1 MRPSGMVVVRCLRC
15 RHEATLSDQ
24 ALVRFG
30 LKPGAPISTFVK
42 RLRCNECGSGS
53 VMASRQP
60 RLSQQR
66 HSKMPS
72 LSSGPSL

>member
-30 LKPGAPISTFVK
+30 LKPDAPISTFVK
-42 RLRCNECGSGS
+42 RLRCHECGSGS
-53 VMASRQP
+53 VWP
-60 RLSQQR
+60 VTN
-66 HSKMPS
+66 P
-72 LSSGPSL
+72 GPSVLKAARKNAQPKQRP

>member
-1 MRPSGMVVVRCLRC
+1 VRPSGMVVVRCLRC

-42 RLRCNECGSGS
+42 RLRCHECGSGS

-60 RLSQQR
+60 GLSQHTKSRAQKR
-66 HSKMPS
+66 RA
-72 LSSGPSL
+72 

>member
-1 MRPSGMVVVRCLRC
+1 VKPLGTVVVRCLRC

-24 ALVRFG
+24 ALVQFG

-42 RLRCNECGSGS
+42 RLRCHKCGSGS

-60 RLSQQR
+60 GLSQPT
-66 HSKMPS
+66 K
-72 LSSGPSL
+72 SGTQKRRA